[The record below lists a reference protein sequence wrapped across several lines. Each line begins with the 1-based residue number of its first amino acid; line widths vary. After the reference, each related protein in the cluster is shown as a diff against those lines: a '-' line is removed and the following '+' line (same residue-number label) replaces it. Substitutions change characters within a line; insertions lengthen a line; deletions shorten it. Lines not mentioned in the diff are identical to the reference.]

1 MGEQDMINAVQR
13 ALDDRGI
20 DDRIEECGQF
30 EPRGQSGSIAAG
42 GLLGSELG
50 DGFGDVGSAI
60 GLGAGVLG
68 GMKANSAS
76 RGLPRNMLVGASE
89 STVYGFHMG
98 KGGRRSEPRELLFRV
113 PRNDLEVKVHGRV
126 NVRVLELIEPST
138 GTKVELEGSRIPITH
153 SHDLIKFLVGAK
165 AADQSDAEAADQG
178 EKLSE

>member
-1 MGEQDMINAVQR
+1 MGEQDMINAVQH

-30 EPRGQSGSIAAG
+30 EPRGQSGAIAAG
-42 GLLGSELG
+42 GMLGSELG

-76 RGLPRNMLVGASE
+76 RGLPRNMLVGASA
-89 STVYGFHMG
+89 STIYGFHMG

-153 SHDLIKFLVGAK
+153 SHDLIKYLVGAN
-165 AADQSDAEAADQG
+165 AAAQSDAEAADQG
-178 EKLSE
+178 EKLEE